1 MPVHVYEKL
10 DAGSRWN

>member
-10 DAGSRWN
+10 DAGSR